1 MTTDDAL
8 FFIDANKYLD
18 LYRTKT
24 GRLSLAGIHEQAD
37 HIFVTQKVVDEVRRN
52 TIKETANFLTNRF
65 DELPLVNANVPD
77 QLFGATKDQSKN
89 IKRQVEDIRR
99 MIQQVN
105 TELRTLK
112 MDIMKKVAQSTDE
125 VSTALAPIFAKA
137 VRHSDRQLQRAKA
150 RKERGD
156 PPGKTNNPIGDQ
168 LTWEQILCRFVGK
181 TKLWI
186 VTKDSDYGSMY
197 GKKPGE
203 GFVNRLLYDELR
215 KVSPGAEAFLFENVP
230 DAIEHFAHR
239 GKGGSIADA
248 GATRRNQDRRRGSDA
263 PTTCFYTH
271 RCGVRIV
278 QAKGCIHSRNQP
290 WWLWSIFP
298 TGRRFIGTSGKHIS
312 IGSGRLFN
320 ILRFCAVAVPPSKPH
335 KVISGKPP
343 PEPRILDWLHRFL
356 AVPET
361 ISSTSG
367 PRRSSR
373 AGGCPAY
380 PRAIEVKYKRSTV
393 LP

>member
-99 MIQQVN
+99 VIQQVN

-230 DAIEHFAHR
+230 DAIEHFAHVTGVKADQLPTPEQREEIKTEEEALMPPQRAFTHTDAVLESYRQR
-239 GKGGSIADA
+239 GAYIAAISPGGS
-248 GATRRNQDRRRGSDA
+248 GLSFQQGVGS
-263 PTTCFYTH
+263 
-271 RCGVRIV
+271 
-278 QAKGCIHSRNQP
+278 
-290 WWLWSIFP
+290 
-298 TGRRFIGTSGKHIS
+298 
-312 IGSGRLFN
+312 
-320 ILRFCAVAVPPSKPH
+320 
-335 KVISGKPP
+335 
-343 PEPRILDWLHRFL
+343 
-356 AVPET
+356 
-361 ISSTSG
+361 
-367 PRRSSR
+367 
-373 AGGCPAY
+373 
-380 PRAIEVKYKRSTV
+380 
-393 LP
+393 